1 MLYSRN
7 LITLGRTAHMMTP
20 ALKQDM
26 QKLAIDPATGFL
38 DRNSCFAKIAQLASL
53 STAERPLALIW
64 IALDR
69 LKQINQSFGHHGGD
83 EVIVQ
88 IAQRLQNKAGAE
100 VEWFRMSGDEF
111 LCIAFNCED
120 AKKLSSDLLHEI
132 EAPLPLGDLLLHPS
146 ASLGMALLLTQ
157 EDPAECLERADRAMN
172 TAKRA
177 GGGRAIISG
186 DEPLPGRMGVH
197 LAHHE
202 LVIENRLHIA
212 LQQNALRL
220 YYQPSVD
227 SDGRIVSVEALM
239 RCTSHDLSPAE
250 FIPVAE
256 KTGLIIKLGEW
267 SLFEGAHF
275 ASRLARAG
283 YAIPVSI
290 NVSRAQLATPHFSQA
305 LHSAL
310 LCSGVSPEQIEL
322 ELTESLFMD
331 NSAGIQENLRAAH
344 RAGVNIAID
353 DFGTGYSCLANLK
366 DICAGKLKIDRA
378 FVVALPED
386 KRALSVIRAIARL
399 GDELGMQ
406 VVAEGVENQSQLEV
420 LKQAGIHTIQGYIH
434 AHPMPEES
442 LLTWLANRT
451 KK

>member
-1 MLYSRN
+1 
-7 LITLGRTAHMMTP
+7 MMTP
-20 ALKQDM
+20 ALKQNM
-26 QKLAIDPATGFL
+26 PKPAIDSATGFL

-53 STAERPLALIW
+53 STPDQPLTLIW
-64 IALDR
+64 ISLDR
-69 LKQINQSFGHHGGD
+69 FKQINQSFGHHGGD

-88 IAQRLQNKAGAE
+88 IAQRLKNKTGPR
-100 VEWFRMSGDEF
+100 VEWCRMSGDEF
-111 LCIAFNCED
+111 LCIALNYED
-120 AKKLSSDLLHEI
+120 AEKLTDDLLHEI

-146 ASLGMALLLTQ
+146 ASLGMAQLSAL

-177 GGGRAIISG
+177 GGGRAITSG

-202 LVIENRLHIA
+202 LVVENKLHLA

-220 YYQPSVD
+220 HYQPSVD
-227 SDGRIVSVEALM
+227 ADGRIISVEALM
-239 RCTSHDLSPAE
+239 RCTGHDLSPAE

-283 YAIPVSI
+283 YSIPVSI
-290 NVSRAQLATPHFSQA
+290 NVSRAQLATAHFSQA

-310 LCSGVSPEQIEL
+310 LCSGVRPEQIEL

-331 NSAGIQENLRAAH
+331 NSMAIQENLRAAH

-366 DICAGKLKIDRA
+366 DIHAGKLKIDRA

-406 VVAEGVENQSQLEV
+406 IVAEGVENQAQLDA

-434 AHPMPEES
+434 ARPMPEES
-442 LLTWLANRT
+442 LLSWLANR
-451 KK
+451 KSL